1 MDTQKGGQGQQWNY
15 QQNICWIQAAWTALG
30 KHVVNLYSTGI
41 SWVGKITDVKKL
53 QQDIE
58 NDPIIKDQMADLDC
72 LLVCVFGNFL
82 PPVLVALHRVNNL
95 DLGDELENEA
105 TAEIWTMRVI
115 MLLHLPCQSQW
126 TF

>member
-1 MDTQKGGQGQQWNY
+1 M
-15 QQNICWIQAAWTALG
+15 
-30 KHVVNLYSTGI
+30 YSTGI
-41 SWVGKITDVKKL
+41 SWVGKITVVKKL

-82 PPVLVALHRVNNL
+82 PPVLVAPHRVNNL

-105 TAEIWTMRVI
+105 TAEI
-115 MLLHLPCQSQW
+115 
-126 TF
+126 